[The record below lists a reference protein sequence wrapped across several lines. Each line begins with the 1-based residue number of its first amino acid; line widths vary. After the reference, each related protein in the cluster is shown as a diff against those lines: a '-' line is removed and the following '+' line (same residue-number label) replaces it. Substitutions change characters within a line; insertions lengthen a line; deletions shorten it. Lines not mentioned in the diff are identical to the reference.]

1 MSAKLAVGVKCYEE
15 FYVYLTKAN
24 IMGQAKPQQTHYS
37 YSEYLDLEQTDGI
50 RYEYYHGEVF
60 AMSGGT
66 INHNQISINTQRAID
81 DVMPDDCRAF
91 IGDIKVEILPNAHYV
106 YPDVVYTCASE
117 DLDDGQDHKITSPS
131 LVVEV
136 LSKSTRQ
143 YDKDQKQN
151 TYMRIPSLRYYVL
164 IDQYKYF
171 VEAYERQEG
180 FWKYT
185 TYQQPEDVIALAQL
199 NLHLTVKDI
208 YRKVKF

>member
-1 MSAKLAVGVKCYEE
+1 MRQSSH
-15 FYVYLTKAN
+15 T
-24 IMGQAKPQQTHYS
+24 QTHYS
-37 YSEYLDLEQTDGI
+37 YQEYLELEQTDDT

-66 INHNQISINTQRAID
+66 INHNRIANNTHHLIDNLISNNC
-81 DVMPDDCRAF
+81 DVF
-91 IGDIKVEILPNAHYV
+91 TGDVKVEILANTHYV
-106 YPDVVYTCASE
+106 YPDVVYTCDAN
-117 DLDDGQDHKITSPS
+117 DLADGQDHKISAPS

-151 TYMRIPSLRYYVL
+151 TYMRLPSLRYYIL
-164 IDQYKYF
+164 IDQYKYH
-171 VEAYERQEG
+171 VEVYERQEG

-185 TYQQPEDVIALAQL
+185 TYQQPEEVILLAQL
-199 NLHLTVKDI
+199 NMRLAVKDI

>member
-1 MSAKLAVGVKCYEE
+1 
-15 FYVYLTKAN
+15 
-24 IMGQAKPQQTHYS
+24 MGQAKPKQTHYS
-37 YSEYLDLEQTDGI
+37 YPEYLDLEQTDGT

-66 INHNQISINTQRAID
+66 INHNRIANNTHHLIDNLIS
-81 DVMPDDCRAF
+81 DDCDVF
-91 IGDIKVEILPNAHYV
+91 TGDIKVEILANTHYV
-106 YPDVVYTCASE
+106 YPDVVYTCAPK
-117 DLDDGQDHKITSPS
+117 DLEDGQDHKITSPS

-151 TYMRIPSLRYYVL
+151 TYMRIPSLRYYIL

-171 VEAYERQEG
+171 VEVYERQEG

-185 TYQQPEDVIALAQL
+185 TYQQPEDTITLVQL